1 VYKTTAEERFKAF
14 QSWTL
19 TPALESK
26 HDSDGWR
33 QRHKT
38 KGFFAKQW
46 LCTCDTDFGTVL
58 CRPRQNNN
66 VKWPNSK
73 FYVERE
79 HTTVNFLFSTWTIM
93 SSLQSQLPDCSAT
106 LDRLNELKLLRTSLK
121 YLEVIFKATFSLA
134 LPLWLLKLPNDA
146 NESVHI
152 VCACLPFAYMR

>member
-1 VYKTTAEERFKAF
+1 
-14 QSWTL
+14 
-19 TPALESK
+19 
-26 HDSDGWR
+26 
-33 QRHKT
+33 
-38 KGFFAKQW
+38 
-46 LCTCDTDFGTVL
+46 
-58 CRPRQNNN
+58 
-66 VKWPNSK
+66 
-73 FYVERE
+73 
-79 HTTVNFLFSTWTIM
+79 M